1 MGFLHRKHLLSS
13 QFAPNVLAV
22 FEYFFYCDVYRLLL
36 LLALGGR
43 TGRDLESS
51 IFEKTT
57 KYSVGVA
64 IPSDR
69 LSGRSRRWYR
79 SHATHTRT
87 S

>member
-1 MGFLHRKHLLSS
+1 MQAKAVLKLRVICLPCPPAWELSS
-13 QFAPNVLAV
+13 WGIDVPGI

-57 KYSVGVA
+57 KYSAGVA

-69 LSGRSRRWYR
+69 LS
-79 SHATHTRT
+79 
-87 S
+87 